1 MRCCTC
7 PLLGI
12 KRTCRFALRV
22 SALGPKA
29 DIPGGS
35 LLHEIDDVGRAWYR
49 LYFCHG
55 VMRENCLGFIIF
67 HMVPGAT

>member
-1 MRCCTC
+1 M
-7 PLLGI
+7 
-12 KRTCRFALRV
+12 
-22 SALGPKA
+22 SAFGYKADMPFCAASVRLGPKA